1 MTLQLA
7 GNRLQGRALEHFAF
21 SQPGFGQALA
31 QIFFINGFVTGQV
44 DARDAWSLGNDNHQ
58 VITVT
63 AQLHI
68 LEIAGGKQALHRI
81 DYLITVNRVTGL
93 NRQGGIDPF
102 HWQTLEPFYANIVDL
117 ER

>member
-1 MTLQLA
+1 M
-7 GNRLQGRALEHFAF
+7 
-21 SQPGFGQALA
+21 
-31 QIFFINGFVTGQV
+31 GFVTGQV
-44 DARDAWSLGNDNHQ
+44 DARDAWSLGNNNHQ
-58 VITVT
+58 VITIT

-102 HWQTLEPFYANIVDL
+102 HWQTLKPFYANIVDL